1 MKGVN
6 EKSMNTTHSYS
17 KGEEIANAI
26 SHGVGVVF
34 SISALTLLIVFAA
47 MEGSVSTIVS
57 FTVYGITM
65 LLLYVSSTL
74 LHAFP
79 EGKVKNLFEI
89 FDHSSIYL
97 FIAGS
102 YTPIL
107 VNVIGGSL
115 GMWMLVLLWSIAA
128 IGITFKVFFVKR
140 FLYLSTLL
148 YIAMGW
154 VIVVAWQPLVT
165 NFDDVGVILLIIG
178 GLLYTVGALFYM
190 FRWFPFHHMV
200 WHLFVLAGTIVH
212 FFAILLFV

>member
-1 MKGVN
+1 MA
-6 EKSMNTTHSYS
+6 TTHTYS

-26 SHGVGVVF
+26 THGVGVIF

-47 MEGSVSTIVS
+47 IEGSVASIIS

-65 LLLYVSSTL
+65 VLLYVSSTL

-107 VNVIGGSL
+107 VTVIGGQLGISL
-115 GMWMLVLLWSIAA
+115 LILLWSIAS
-128 IGITFKVFFVKR
+128 IGILFKVFFVKR
-140 FLYLSTLL
+140 FLYTSTFL
-148 YIAMGW
+148 YIVMGW
-154 VIVVAWQPLVT
+154 LIVFAWKPLIT
-165 NFDDVGVILLIIG
+165 NFDDIGVILLIIG
-178 GLLYTVGALFYM
+178 GSLYTIGAIFYM

-200 WHLFVLAGTIVH
+200 WHLFVLAGTVVH
-212 FFAILLFV
+212 FLAILLFA

>member
-1 MKGVN
+1 MA
-6 EKSMNTTHSYS
+6 TTHSYS

-26 SHGVGVVF
+26 SHGIGIVF
-34 SISALTLLIVFAA
+34 SISALTLLIVFASL
-47 MEGSVSTIVS
+47 EGSVASIISYTI
-57 FTVYGITM
+57 YGVTM

-107 VNVIGGSL
+107 VNVIGGKL
-115 GMWMLVLLWSIAA
+115 AIYLLILLWSIAG
-128 IGITFKVFFVKR
+128 IGVLFKVFFVKR
-140 FLYLSTLL
+140 FMYASTILYVV
-148 YIAMGW
+148 MGW
-154 VIVVAWQPLVT
+154 LIVFAWEPLVT
-165 NFDDVGVILLIIG
+165 NFDDVGVVLLIVG

-190 FRWFPFHHMV
+190 FRWFRFHHMV
-200 WHLFVLAGTIVH
+200 WHLFVLAGTVVH
-212 FFAILLFV
+212 FLAILMFA

>member
-1 MKGVN
+1 MA
-6 EKSMNTTHSYS
+6 TTHTYS

-26 SHGVGVVF
+26 THGVGIVF
-34 SISALTLLIVFAA
+34 SISALTLLIVFASL
-47 MEGSVSTIVS
+47 EGSVASIIS
-57 FTVYGITM
+57 FTVYGVTM

-79 EGKVKNLFEI
+79 EGRVKNLFEY

-107 VNVIGGSL
+107 VNVIGGKL
-115 GMWMLVLLWSIAA
+115 GLWLLAILWTIAG
-128 IGITFKVFFVKR
+128 IGIVFKIYFVKR
-140 FLYLSTLL
+140 FLYTSTIL
-148 YIAMGW
+148 YILMGW
-154 VIVVAWQPLVT
+154 LIVVAWQPLVT
-165 NFDDVGVILLIIG
+165 NFDDIGVILLIIG

-212 FFAILLFV
+212 FFAILLFA

>member
-1 MKGVN
+1 MT
-6 EKSMNTTHSYS
+6 TTHTYS

-26 SHGVGVVF
+26 THGIGIIF

-47 MEGSVSTIVS
+47 LEGSVASIVS
-57 FTVYGITM
+57 YTVYGVTM

-107 VNVIGGSL
+107 INVIGGKL
-115 GMWMLVLLWSIAA
+115 GVYLLAILWSIAA
-128 IGITFKVFFVKR
+128 IGILFKIFFVKR
-140 FLYLSTLL
+140 FLYASTML
-148 YIAMGW
+148 YIVMGW
-154 VIVVAWQPLVT
+154 LIVFAWQPLVT
-165 NFDDVGVILLIIG
+165 NFDDVGLILLIIG
-178 GLLYTVGALFYM
+178 GLLYTIGALFYM

-212 FFAILLFV
+212 FFAILLFA

>member
-1 MKGVN
+1 MT
-6 EKSMNTTHSYS
+6 TTHTYS

-26 SHGVGVVF
+26 SHGVGIIF
-34 SISALTLLIVFAA
+34 SISALTLLIVFASL
-47 MEGSVSTIVS
+47 EGSVASIIS
-57 FTVYGITM
+57 YTVYGVTM
-65 LLLYVSSTL
+65 MLLYVSSTL

-79 EGKVKNLFEI
+79 EGRVKNIFEI

-107 VNVIGGSL
+107 VNVIGGKL
-115 GMWMLVLLWSIAA
+115 GMSLLAVLWSIAA
-128 IGITFKVFFVKR
+128 IGILFKIFFVKR
-140 FLYLSTLL
+140 FLYTSTAL
-148 YIAMGW
+148 YIVMGW
-154 VIVVAWQPLVT
+154 LIVFAWQPLVT

-178 GLLYTVGALFYM
+178 GLLYTVGAFFYM

-212 FFAILLFV
+212 FFAILLFA

>member
-1 MKGVN
+1 MT
-6 EKSMNTTHSYS
+6 TTHTYS

-26 SHGVGVVF
+26 THGIGIIF

-47 MEGSVSTIVS
+47 LEGSVASIVS
-57 FTVYGITM
+57 YTVYGVTM

-107 VNVIGGSL
+107 INVIGGKL
-115 GMWMLVLLWSIAA
+115 GVYLLAILWSIAA
-128 IGITFKVFFVKR
+128 IGILFKIFFVKR
-140 FLYLSTLL
+140 FLYASTML
-148 YIAMGW
+148 YIIMGW
-154 VIVVAWQPLVT
+154 LIVFAWQPLVT
-165 NFDDVGVILLIIG
+165 NFDDVGLILLIIG
-178 GLLYTVGALFYM
+178 GLLYTIGALFYM

-212 FFAILLFV
+212 FFAILLFA

>member
-1 MKGVN
+1 MT
-6 EKSMNTTHSYS
+6 TTHTYS

-26 SHGVGVVF
+26 THGIGIIF

-47 MEGSVSTIVS
+47 LEGSVASIIS
-57 FTVYGITM
+57 YTVYGVTM

-107 VNVIGGSL
+107 INVIGGKL
-115 GMWMLVLLWSIAA
+115 GVYLLAILWSIAA
-128 IGITFKVFFVKR
+128 IGILFKIFFVKR
-140 FLYLSTLL
+140 FLYASTML
-148 YIAMGW
+148 YIVMGW
-154 VIVVAWQPLVT
+154 LIVFAWQPLVT
-165 NFDDVGVILLIIG
+165 NFDDVGLILLIIG
-178 GLLYTVGALFYM
+178 GLLYTIGALFYM

-212 FFAILLFV
+212 FFAILIFA

>member
-1 MKGVN
+1 MA
-6 EKSMNTTHSYS
+6 TTHRYS

-34 SISALTLLIVFAA
+34 SISALTLLIVFASL
-47 MEGSVSTIVS
+47 EGSVASIIS
-57 FTVYGITM
+57 FTVYGVTM

-107 VNVIGGSL
+107 VNVIGGKLGFSL
-115 GMWMLVLLWSIAA
+115 LAVLWGIAG
-128 IGITFKVFFVKR
+128 IGIVFKVFFVKR
-140 FLYLSTLL
+140 FLYTSTLL
-148 YIAMGW
+148 YIVMGW
-154 VIVVAWQPLVT
+154 LIVFAWQPLVT
-165 NFDDVGVILLIIG
+165 NLHDIGVILLIIG
-178 GLLYTVGALFYM
+178 GLLYTIGALFYM

-200 WHLFVLAGTIVH
+200 WHLFVLAGTVVH

>member
-1 MKGVN
+1 MA
-6 EKSMNTTHSYS
+6 TTHTYS

-34 SISALTLLIVFAA
+34 SISALTLLIVFASL
-47 MEGSVSTIVS
+47 EGSAASIIS
-57 FTVYGITM
+57 FTVYGVTM
-65 LLLYVSSTL
+65 ILLYVSSTL

-79 EGKVKNLFEI
+79 DGKVKNLFEI

-107 VNVIGGSL
+107 VNVIGGKL
-115 GMWMLVLLWSIAA
+115 GIYLLVILWSIAA
-128 IGITFKVFFVKR
+128 MGILFKVFFVKR
-140 FLYLSTLL
+140 FMYTSTIL

-154 VIVVAWQPLVT
+154 LIVFAWQPLVT

-178 GLLYTVGALFYM
+178 GLLYTIGALFYM

-200 WHLFVLAGTIVH
+200 WHLFVLAGTVVH
-212 FFAILLFV
+212 FFAILLFA

>member
-1 MKGVN
+1 MT
-6 EKSMNTTHSYS
+6 TTHTYS

-26 SHGVGVVF
+26 SHGVGIVF

-47 MEGSVSTIVS
+47 LEGSVASIIS
-57 FTVYGITM
+57 YTVYGVTM
-65 LLLYVSSTL
+65 MLLYVSSTL

-79 EGKVKNLFEI
+79 EGKVKNIFEI

-107 VNVIGGSL
+107 VNVIGGKL
-115 GMWMLVLLWSIAA
+115 GMFLLAVLWFIAVL
-128 IGITFKVFFVKR
+128 GILFKIFFVKR
-140 FLYLSTLL
+140 FLYASTAL
-148 YIAMGW
+148 YIFMGW
-154 VIVVAWQPLVT
+154 LIVFAWQPLVT

-178 GLLYTVGALFYM
+178 GLLYTIGALFYM

-212 FFAILLFV
+212 FFAILLFA

>member
-1 MKGVN
+1 MA
-6 EKSMNTTHSYS
+6 TTHRYS

-26 SHGVGVVF
+26 SHGVGIVF
-34 SISALTLLIVFAA
+34 SISALTLLIVFASI
-47 MEGSVSTIVS
+47 EGAVSSIIS
-57 FTVYGITM
+57 FTVYGVTM
-65 LLLYVSSTL
+65 VLLYVSSTL

-107 VNVIGGSL
+107 VNVIGGKLGYSL
-115 GMWMLVLLWSIAA
+115 LALLWSIAG
-128 IGITFKVFFVKR
+128 IGIVFKVFFVRR
-140 FLYLSTLL
+140 FLYTSTLL
-148 YIAMGW
+148 YILMGW
-154 VIVVAWQPLVT
+154 LIVFAWQPLVK
-165 NFDDVGVILLIIG
+165 NFHDIGVILLIIG

-200 WHLFVLAGTIVH
+200 WHIFVLAGTVVH
-212 FFAILLFV
+212 FLAILLFA

>member
-1 MKGVN
+1 MA
-6 EKSMNTTHSYS
+6 TTHNYS

-26 SHGVGVVF
+26 SHGVGIVF
-34 SISALTLLIVFAA
+34 SISALTILIVFASL
-47 MEGSVSTIVS
+47 EGSVASIISYTI
-57 FTVYGITM
+57 YGITM

-107 VNVIGGSL
+107 VNVIGGKLSVYL
-115 GMWMLVLLWSIAA
+115 LILLWSIAG
-128 IGITFKVFFVKR
+128 IGILFKVFFVKR
-140 FLYLSTLL
+140 FLYASTIL
-148 YIAMGW
+148 YILMGW
-154 VIVVAWQPLVT
+154 LIVFAWEPLVT
-165 NFDDVGVILLIIG
+165 NFDDLGVILLIIG
-178 GLLYTVGALFYM
+178 GVLYTVGALFYM

-200 WHLFVLAGTIVH
+200 WHLFVLAGTVVH
-212 FFAILLFV
+212 FLAILMFA

>member
-1 MKGVN
+1 MA
-6 EKSMNTTHSYS
+6 TTHTYS

-26 SHGVGVVF
+26 SHGIGIVF
-34 SISALTLLIVFAA
+34 SISALTLLIVFASL
-47 MEGSVSTIVS
+47 EGSAASIIS
-57 FTVYGITM
+57 YTVYGVTM

-107 VNVIGGSL
+107 VNVIGGKL
-115 GMWMLVLLWSIAA
+115 GLYLLAVLWSVAG
-128 IGITFKVFFVKR
+128 IGILFKVFFVKR
-140 FLYLSTLL
+140 FMYTSTIL
-148 YIAMGW
+148 YIVMGW
-154 VIVVAWQPLVT
+154 LIVFAWKPLVT
-165 NFDDVGVILLIIG
+165 NLDDLGVILLVIG
-178 GLLYTVGALFYM
+178 GLLYTIGALFYM

-200 WHLFVLAGTIVH
+200 WHLFVLAGTVVH

>member
-1 MKGVN
+1 MA
-6 EKSMNTTHSYS
+6 TTHRYS

-34 SISALTLLIVFAA
+34 SISALTLLIVFAS
-47 MEGSVSTIVS
+47 MEGAVSSIIS
-57 FTVYGITM
+57 FTVYGVTM
-65 LLLYVSSTL
+65 VLLYVSSTL

-79 EGKVKNLFEI
+79 EGRVKNLFEI

-107 VNVIGGSL
+107 VNVIGGKLGYSL
-115 GMWMLVLLWSIAA
+115 LAILWSIAGL
-128 IGITFKVFFVKR
+128 GIVFKVFFVRR
-140 FLYLSTLL
+140 FLYTSTLL
-148 YIAMGW
+148 YILMGW
-154 VIVVAWQPLVT
+154 LIVFAWQPLVK
-165 NFDDVGVILLIIG
+165 NFHDIGVVLLIIG

-200 WHLFVLAGTIVH
+200 WHIFVLAGTVVH
-212 FFAILLFV
+212 FLAILLFV